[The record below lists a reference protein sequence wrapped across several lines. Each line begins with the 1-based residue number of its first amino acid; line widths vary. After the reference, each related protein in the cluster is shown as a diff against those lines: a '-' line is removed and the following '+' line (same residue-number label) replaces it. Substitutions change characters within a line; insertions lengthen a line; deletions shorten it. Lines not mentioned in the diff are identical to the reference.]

1 MSRARNTAAFE
12 DLTTSADIPTILET
26 ASIGGNDNS
35 MKIFCNSREPPRLDR
50 ANPGTPDGFLKTQN
64 RKTKTMKTKMT
75 AIVVALA
82 TSSFTF
88 GLEPGGD
95 KPEKG
100 KGRPSGA
107 RPIPAEVLA
116 KFDADKDGKLNAEE
130 RKAAMEARQAEML
143 AKFDT
148 DKDGKL
154 SEEEKKAAGEA
165 RKAEMMKRFDKDGDG
180 ELSDDEKK
188 AMRAAMAQR
197 GGDRPGPPKGDRP
210 GKPGKEGKPGKGKKP
225 AGE

>member
-1 MSRARNTAAFE
+1 
-12 DLTTSADIPTILET
+12 
-26 ASIGGNDNS
+26 
-35 MKIFCNSREPPRLDR
+35 
-50 ANPGTPDGFLKTQN
+50 
-64 RKTKTMKTKMT
+64 MKTKLT
-75 AIVVALA
+75 ALVVAIA
-82 TSSFTF
+82 TSSFAF

-100 KGRPSGA
+100 KGRPGGGP

-116 KFDADKDGKLNAEE
+116 KFDADKDGKLNEEE

-180 ELSDDEKK
+180 ELNDEEKK
-188 AMRAAMAQR
+188 AMRAAWAER
-197 GGDRPGPPKGDRP
+197 GGDRPGPPKG
-210 GKPGKEGKPGKGKKP
+210 GKPGREGKPGKGKKP

>member
-1 MSRARNTAAFE
+1 
-12 DLTTSADIPTILET
+12 
-26 ASIGGNDNS
+26 
-35 MKIFCNSREPPRLDR
+35 
-50 ANPGTPDGFLKTQN
+50 
-64 RKTKTMKTKMT
+64 MKTKMT
-75 AIVVALA
+75 ALVVALA
-82 TSSFTF
+82 TSSLAF

-100 KGRPSGA
+100 KGRPGG
-107 RPIPAEVLA
+107 PGPVPAEVLE

-154 SEEEKKAAGEA
+154 SDEERKAAMEA

-180 ELSDDEKK
+180 KLSEEERK
-188 AMRAAMAQR
+188 AMPQR
-197 GGDRPGPPKGDRP
+197 GGDRPGPPKGDKP